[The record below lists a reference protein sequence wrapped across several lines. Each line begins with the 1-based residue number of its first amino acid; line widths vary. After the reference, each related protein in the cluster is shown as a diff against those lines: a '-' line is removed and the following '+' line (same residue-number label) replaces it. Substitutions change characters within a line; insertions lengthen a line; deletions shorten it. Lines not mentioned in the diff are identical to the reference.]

1 MLPDVDEAAF
11 ETILKF
17 IYMDE
22 VPTMKGCDDD
32 AEKARLNLLTA
43 NRFGCTDLKLY
54 MESILIEKFLVPST
68 VAGMLLLA
76 DSHSC
81 ALLKEATMNMYASN
95 DWTKLK
101 ESNDLLVE
109 LLVYAT
115 SSRKKYSSVVDDGN
129 GTIDDVDDFDVT
141 SLRER
146 LQQQNVD
153 LDLDGSREI
162 LVERWKNYL

>member
-1 MLPDVDEAAF
+1 
-11 ETILKF
+11 
-17 IYMDE
+17 
-22 VPTMKGCDDD
+22 
-32 AEKARLNLLTA
+32 
-43 NRFGCTDLKLY
+43 
-54 MESILIEKFLVPST
+54 MESILTEKFLIPST
-68 VAGMLLLA
+68 AAGFLLLA
-76 DSHSC
+76 DSYSC
-81 ALLKEATMNMYASN
+81 ALLKEAAMVVYASN
-95 DWTKLK
+95 PNDVMESSQDDWTKLK

-115 SSRKKYSSVVDDGN
+115 SSRKQYSSVVDDGN

-162 LVERWKNYL
+162 LVERWKNYLRSCTTSTTTSSLSSSS